1 MSSAASAH
9 SSVGHAWIHPCL
21 LRDPPS
27 TTGDSGSQHWAA
39 VKVSAPVIA
48 AGRFPW
54 CKCRRYVRCALR
66 SRTARSSAKGAEG
79 ARFIGNA
86 QPAFLSVYRLCPC
99 TSSAGSP
106 VLQVLANSR
115 PSLSGVPNFARLIS
129 VLSCSVRVCPGL
141 TLGTGRVS
149 PFSYIYSPFDFP
161 HFRSI
166 HLNMVPIFLLGFP

>member
-1 MSSAASAH
+1 MPVVELYHTVESRSACSLRLLSQPHVCDIHQLSSAASAH

-27 TTGDSGSQHWAA
+27 TTGDSGCQHWAA

-54 CKCRRYVRCALR
+54 CKCRGYVRWALR
-66 SRTARSSAKGAEG
+66 SRTARSSAKGAKG

-86 QPAFLSVYRLCPC
+86 QPAFLSVYRLCPR

-115 PSLSGVPNFARLIS
+115 PSLSGVPIFARLIS
-129 VLSCSVRVCPGL
+129 VLSCSARVCPGL
-141 TLGTGRVS
+141 TLGQAG
-149 PFSYIYSPFDFP
+149 
-161 HFRSI
+161 
-166 HLNMVPIFLLGFP
+166 